1 MSAGPTCLIRL
12 CFATTRVLLGS
23 EQTVQKRL
31 RSILSGG
38 GIGISD
44 LQFDIMDEL
53 SEDVAHLPGP

>member
-1 MSAGPTCLIRL
+1 MIRL

-23 EQTVQKRL
+23 EQKVQKRL
-31 RSILSGG
+31 RSILSGS